1 MIPFN
6 RSIESIE
13 SDREN
18 AEREKREA
26 ERQNREKAEAQRN
39 DIARAIADAKMS
51 DKKYCTVQYIIM
63 PSIEVELYEKGYYVD
78 YEHSSTWW
86 PKEEDKTYIEFVKGS
101 ARFITVDWSI
111 G

>member
-26 ERQNREKAEAQRN
+26 ERQSREKAEAQRN

-51 DKKYCTVQYIIM
+51 DKKYCTVQYQIM
-63 PSIEVELYEKGYYVD
+63 PSIAVELYEKGYHVD
-78 YEHSSTWW
+78 YECSTTW
-86 PKEEDKTYIEFVKGS
+86 PKGEEKTYIEFVKGS
-101 ARFITVDWSI
+101 ARFKTVLFH
-111 G
+111 